1 MINIF
6 RSLWSKIDLVLC
18 GVVILLGMAFVVLSP
33 HSIKRNNS
41 FLKIFKSDS
50 DKPSLIDSKPKF
62 SKHDKQNSGPP
73 TQDGDKMD
81 FYEVFVGEYVQLSTH
96 LTEQEVVET
105 EDGMEFGASE
115 PLTMMGYLVDMDDDF
130 YFLGDE
136 DGDIEEAVKR
146 SEVWRIQII
155 DPEELIQKALE
166 NIPVPDDKD
175 QIN

>member
-1 MINIF
+1 
-6 RSLWSKIDLVLC
+6 
-18 GVVILLGMAFVVLSP
+18 
-33 HSIKRNNS
+33 
-41 FLKIFKSDS
+41 
-50 DKPSLIDSKPKF
+50 
-62 SKHDKQNSGPP
+62 
-73 TQDGDKMD
+73 MD